1 MAVSYTYDDF
11 LKAYNQSGI
20 GFSNADMQLAQKNPN
35 AGMGLIDAK
44 VRWNQAK
51 TAAERAKYNQQAES
65 IRSLY
70 GGYLG
75 GDDGFGYTPVD
86 SPNDY
91 TAPEKPTFSYNLE
104 SDPVWQAYKKQ
115 YTREGQ
121 RATQD
126 ALGTT
131 AASTGGIPSSYAT
144 AAATQAGDYYAAQM
158 TDKVPELYQQAYNR
172 YLNELSQWNADRS
185 FGYGQYIDELN
196 TQIANRQE
204 ALQNALYG
212 AQYGDYSGLADL
224 GYDISN
230 IPAEW
235 DKLYNTAL
243 IAGQYG
249 DWETLKNALGITANT
264 DWLNNTEAQQLEIM
278 LNLALNAANPDGL
291 NDPSYLRALLAKYFP
306 NVKGITSA
314 AGGSG
319 SSGGSSGSSGGGS
332 SNGSSI
338 TNTNTGSSRYVP
350 LLSRPIISIR

>member
-20 GFSNADMQLAQKNPN
+20 GFSDADMQLAQKNPN

-51 TAAERAKYNQQAES
+51 TAADKAKYNQQAEA

-91 TAPEKPTFSYNLE
+91 VAPEKPTFSYDLE

-212 AQYGDYSGLADL
+212 AQIGDYSKLEDL
-224 GYDISN
+224 GFDISN
-230 IPAEW
+230 IPENY
-235 DKLYNTAL
+235 DRIYNLAL
-243 IAGQYG
+243 LAGQYG
-249 DWETLKNALGITANT
+249 DYDKLKDLLGITANK
-264 DWLNNTEAQQLEIM
+264 DMLNNTDAQRLEM
-278 LNLALNAANPDGL
+278 MYNLAIAQANLGNTTYLNQL
-291 NDPSYLRALLAKYFP
+291 ISQYF
-306 NVKGITSA
+306 K
-314 AGGSG
+314 
-319 SSGGSSGSSGGGS
+319 
-332 SNGSSI
+332 
-338 TNTNTGSSRYVP
+338 
-350 LLSRPIISIR
+350 

>member
-20 GFSNADMQLAQKNPN
+20 GFSDADMQLAQKNPN

-51 TAAERAKYNQQAES
+51 TAADRAKYNQQAEA

-75 GDDGFGYTPVD
+75 GSDGFGYTPVS

-91 TAPEKPTFSYNLE
+91 VAPEKPTFSYDLE

-230 IPAEW
+230 IPAEF
-235 DKLYNTAL
+235 DKLITIGTL
-243 IAGQYG
+243 AGQYG
-249 DWETLKNALGITANT
+249 DFETLRNALGINADT
-264 DWLNNTEAQQLEIM
+264 DWLNNTDAQQLEVM

-306 NVKGITSA
+306 NVKGISSTTGTASSSI
-314 AGGSG
+314 GGSG
-319 SSGGSSGSSGGGS
+319 SSSGSS
-332 SNGSSI
+332 SNGSS
-338 TNTNTGSSRYVP
+338 TTSTTTGSSRYVP
-350 LLSRPIISIR
+350 QLARPIINIR

>member
-20 GFSNADMQLAQKNPN
+20 GFSDADMQLAQKNPN

-51 TAAERAKYNQQAES
+51 TAADRAKYNQQAEA

-91 TAPEKPTFSYNLE
+91 VAPEKPTFSYDLE
-104 SDPVWQAYKKQ
+104 SDLVWQAYKKQ

-212 AQYGDYSGLADL
+212 AQIGDYSKLEDL
-224 GYDISN
+224 GFDISN
-230 IPAEW
+230 IPENY
-235 DKLYNTAL
+235 DRIYNLAL
-243 IAGQYG
+243 LAGQYG
-249 DWETLKNALGITANT
+249 DYDKLKDLLGITANE
-264 DWLNNTEAQQLEIM
+264 DMLNNTDAQRLEM
-278 LNLALNAANPDGL
+278 MYNLAIAQANLGNTTYLNQL
-291 NDPSYLRALLAKYFP
+291 ISQYF
-306 NVKGITSA
+306 K
-314 AGGSG
+314 
-319 SSGGSSGSSGGGS
+319 
-332 SNGSSI
+332 
-338 TNTNTGSSRYVP
+338 
-350 LLSRPIISIR
+350 

>member
-20 GFSNADMQLAQKNPN
+20 GFSDADMQLAQKNPN

-51 TAAERAKYNQQAES
+51 TAAERAKYNRQAES

-212 AQYGDYSGLADL
+212 AQIGDYSKLEDL
-224 GYDISN
+224 GFDISN
-230 IPAEW
+230 IPENY
-235 DKLYNTAL
+235 DRIYNLAL
-243 IAGQYG
+243 LAGQYG
-249 DWETLKNALGITANT
+249 DYDKLKDLLGITANE
-264 DWLNNTEAQQLEIM
+264 DMLNNTDAQRLEM
-278 LNLALNAANPDGL
+278 MYNLAIAQANLGNTTYLNKL
-291 NDPSYLRALLAKYFP
+291 ISQYF
-306 NVKGITSA
+306 K
-314 AGGSG
+314 
-319 SSGGSSGSSGGGS
+319 
-332 SNGSSI
+332 
-338 TNTNTGSSRYVP
+338 
-350 LLSRPIISIR
+350 

>member
-11 LKAYNQSGI
+11 VKAYNQSGI
-20 GFSNADMQLAQKNPN
+20 GFSDADMQLAQKNPN

-51 TAAERAKYNQQAES
+51 TAADRAKYNQQAES

-75 GDDGFGYTPVD
+75 GSDGFGYTPVS

-91 TAPEKPTFSYNLE
+91 VAPEKPTFSYDLE

-196 TQIANRQE
+196 TQTSNRQE

-212 AQYGDYSGLADL
+212 AQLGDYSKLEDL

-230 IPAEW
+230 IPENY
-235 DKLYNTAL
+235 DRLYNLAL
-243 IAGQYG
+243 LAGQYG
-249 DWETLKNALGITANT
+249 DYQKLKELLGITANE
-264 DWLNNTEAQQLEIM
+264 DMLNNTDAQRLEM
-278 LNLALNAANPDGL
+278 MYNLAVAQANLGNTTYLNQL
-291 NDPSYLRALLAKYFP
+291 ISQYF
-306 NVKGITSA
+306 K
-314 AGGSG
+314 
-319 SSGGSSGSSGGGS
+319 
-332 SNGSSI
+332 
-338 TNTNTGSSRYVP
+338 
-350 LLSRPIISIR
+350 

>member
-20 GFSNADMQLAQKNPN
+20 GFSDADMKLAQKNPN

-51 TAAERAKYNQQAES
+51 TAAERAKYNQQAEA

-91 TAPEKPTFSYNLE
+91 VAPEKPTFSYDLE

-212 AQYGDYSGLADL
+212 AQIGDYSKLEDL
-224 GYDISN
+224 GFDISN
-230 IPAEW
+230 IPENY
-235 DKLYNTAL
+235 DRIYNLAL
-243 IAGQYG
+243 LAGQYG
-249 DWETLKNALGITANT
+249 DYDKLKDLLGITANK
-264 DWLNNTEAQQLEIM
+264 DMLNNTDAQRLEM
-278 LNLALNAANPDGL
+278 MYNLAIAQANLGNTTYLNQL
-291 NDPSYLRALLAKYFP
+291 ISQYF
-306 NVKGITSA
+306 K
-314 AGGSG
+314 
-319 SSGGSSGSSGGGS
+319 
-332 SNGSSI
+332 
-338 TNTNTGSSRYVP
+338 
-350 LLSRPIISIR
+350 

>member
-1 MAVSYTYDDF
+1 MAVSFTYDDF
-11 LKAYNQSGI
+11 LKAYNNSGI
-20 GFSNADMQLAQKNPN
+20 GFSDADMQLAQKNPN

-44 VRWNQAK
+44 VRYNQAK

-75 GDDGFGYTPVD
+75 GSDGWGYTPVD

-91 TAPEKPTFSYNLE
+91 VAPEKPTFSYELE

-185 FGYGQYIDELN
+185 FGYGQHIDELN

-212 AQYGDYSGLADL
+212 AQFGDYSKLAGLGFDV
-224 GYDISN
+224 SN
-230 IPAEW
+230 IP
-235 DKLYNTAL
+235 DDYNKKYNLAIL
-243 IAGQYG
+243 AGQYG
-249 DWETLKNALGITANT
+249 DYEKLKDLLGINVDKNVINNT
-264 DWLNNTEAQQLEIM
+264 DSQNLEM
-278 LNLALNAANPDGL
+278 MYNLAVAKANAGDY
-291 NDPSYLRALLAKYFP
+291 SYLNKLLAQYF
-306 NVKGITSA
+306 
-314 AGGSG
+314 
-319 SSGGSSGSSGGGS
+319 
-332 SNGSSI
+332 
-338 TNTNTGSSRYVP
+338 
-350 LLSRPIISIR
+350 

>member
-20 GFSNADMQLAQKNPN
+20 GFSDADMQLAQKNPN

-51 TAAERAKYNQQAES
+51 TAAERAKYNQQAEA

-91 TAPEKPTFSYNLE
+91 VAPEKPTFSYDLE

-212 AQYGDYSGLADL
+212 AQIGDYSKLEDL
-224 GYDISN
+224 GFDISN
-230 IPAEW
+230 VPENYDRI
-235 DKLYNTAL
+235 YNLAL
-243 IAGQYG
+243 LAGQYG
-249 DWETLKNALGITANT
+249 DYDKLKDLLGITANK
-264 DWLNNTEAQQLEIM
+264 DMLNNTDAQRLEM
-278 LNLALNAANPDGL
+278 MYNLAIAQANLGNTTYLNQL
-291 NDPSYLRALLAKYFP
+291 ISQYF
-306 NVKGITSA
+306 K
-314 AGGSG
+314 
-319 SSGGSSGSSGGGS
+319 
-332 SNGSSI
+332 
-338 TNTNTGSSRYVP
+338 
-350 LLSRPIISIR
+350 

>member
-1 MAVSYTYDDF
+1 MAVSYTFDDF

-20 GFSNADMQLAQKNPN
+20 GFSDADMQLAQKNPN

-158 TDKVPELYQQAYNR
+158 TDKVPELYRQAYNR

-185 FGYGQYIDELN
+185 FGYGQHIDELN
-196 TQIANRQE
+196 TQISNRQE

-212 AQYGDYSGLADL
+212 AQIGDYSKLEDL
-224 GYDISN
+224 GFDISN
-230 IPAEW
+230 IPENY
-235 DKLYNTAL
+235 DRIYNLAL
-243 IAGQYG
+243 LAGQYG
-249 DWETLKNALGITANT
+249 DYDKLKDLLGITANK
-264 DWLNNTEAQQLEIM
+264 DMLNNTDAQRLEM
-278 LNLALNAANPDGL
+278 MYNLAIAQANLGNTTYLNQL
-291 NDPSYLRALLAKYFP
+291 ISQYF
-306 NVKGITSA
+306 K
-314 AGGSG
+314 
-319 SSGGSSGSSGGGS
+319 
-332 SNGSSI
+332 
-338 TNTNTGSSRYVP
+338 
-350 LLSRPIISIR
+350 

>member
-20 GFSNADMQLAQKNPN
+20 GFSDADMQLAQKNPN

-126 ALGTT
+126 ALGIT

-212 AQYGDYSGLADL
+212 AQIGDYSKLEDL
-224 GYDISN
+224 GFDISN
-230 IPAEW
+230 IPENY
-235 DKLYNTAL
+235 DRIYNLAL
-243 IAGQYG
+243 LAGQYG
-249 DWETLKNALGITANT
+249 DYDKLKDLLGITANK
-264 DWLNNTEAQQLEIM
+264 DMLNNTDAQRLEM
-278 LNLALNAANPDGL
+278 MYNLAIAQANLGNTTYLNQL
-291 NDPSYLRALLAKYFP
+291 ISQYF
-306 NVKGITSA
+306 K
-314 AGGSG
+314 
-319 SSGGSSGSSGGGS
+319 
-332 SNGSSI
+332 
-338 TNTNTGSSRYVP
+338 
-350 LLSRPIISIR
+350 

>member
-20 GFSNADMQLAQKNPN
+20 GFSDADMQLAQKNPN

-212 AQYGDYSGLADL
+212 AQIGDYSKLEDL
-224 GYDISN
+224 GFDISN
-230 IPAEW
+230 IPENY
-235 DKLYNTAL
+235 DRIYNLAL
-243 IAGQYG
+243 LAGQYG
-249 DWETLKNALGITANT
+249 DYDKLKDLLGITANE
-264 DWLNNTEAQQLEIM
+264 DMLNNTDAQRLEM
-278 LNLALNAANPDGL
+278 MYNLAIAQANLGNTTYLNKL
-291 NDPSYLRALLAKYFP
+291 ISQYF
-306 NVKGITSA
+306 K
-314 AGGSG
+314 
-319 SSGGSSGSSGGGS
+319 
-332 SNGSSI
+332 
-338 TNTNTGSSRYVP
+338 
-350 LLSRPIISIR
+350 

>member
-20 GFSNADMQLAQKNPN
+20 GFSDADMQLAQKNPN

-51 TAAERAKYNQQAES
+51 TAADRAKYNQQAEA

-75 GDDGFGYTPVD
+75 GSDGFGYTPVS

-91 TAPEKPTFSYNLE
+91 VAPEKPTFSYDLE

-196 TQIANRQE
+196 TQTSNRQE

-212 AQYGDYSGLADL
+212 AQLGDYSKLEDL

-230 IPAEW
+230 IPENY
-235 DKLYNTAL
+235 DRLYNLAL
-243 IAGQYG
+243 LAGQYG
-249 DWETLKNALGITANT
+249 DYQKLKDLLGITANE
-264 DWLNNTEAQQLEIM
+264 DMLNNTDAQRLEM
-278 LNLALNAANPDGL
+278 MYNLAVAQANLGNTTYLNQL
-291 NDPSYLRALLAKYFP
+291 ISQYF
-306 NVKGITSA
+306 K
-314 AGGSG
+314 
-319 SSGGSSGSSGGGS
+319 
-332 SNGSSI
+332 
-338 TNTNTGSSRYVP
+338 
-350 LLSRPIISIR
+350 

>member
-20 GFSNADMQLAQKNPN
+20 GFSDADMQLAQKNPN

-51 TAAERAKYNQQAES
+51 TAAERAKYNQQAEA

-91 TAPEKPTFSYNLE
+91 VAPEKPTFSYDLE

-172 YLNELSQWNADRS
+172 YLNELSQWNADRN

-212 AQYGDYSGLADL
+212 AQIGDYSKLEDL
-224 GYDISN
+224 GFDISN
-230 IPAEW
+230 IPENY
-235 DKLYNTAL
+235 DRIYNLAL
-243 IAGQYG
+243 LAGQYG
-249 DWETLKNALGITANT
+249 DYDKLKDLLGITANK
-264 DWLNNTEAQQLEIM
+264 DMLNNTDAQRLEM
-278 LNLALNAANPDGL
+278 MYNLAIAQANLGNTTYLNQL
-291 NDPSYLRALLAKYFP
+291 ISQYF
-306 NVKGITSA
+306 K
-314 AGGSG
+314 
-319 SSGGSSGSSGGGS
+319 
-332 SNGSSI
+332 
-338 TNTNTGSSRYVP
+338 
-350 LLSRPIISIR
+350 

>member
-20 GFSNADMQLAQKNPN
+20 GFSDADMQLAQKNPN

-51 TAAERAKYNQQAES
+51 TAADRAKYNQQAEA

-91 TAPEKPTFSYNLE
+91 VAPEKPTFSYDLE

-131 AASTGGIPSSYAT
+131 AASTVGIPSSYAT

-212 AQYGDYSGLADL
+212 AQIGDYSKLEDL
-224 GYDISN
+224 GFDISN
-230 IPAEW
+230 IPENY
-235 DKLYNTAL
+235 DRIYNLAL
-243 IAGQYG
+243 LAGQYG
-249 DWETLKNALGITANT
+249 DYDKLKDLLGITANK
-264 DWLNNTEAQQLEIM
+264 DMLNNTDAQRLEM
-278 LNLALNAANPDGL
+278 MYNLAIAQANLGNTTYLNQL
-291 NDPSYLRALLAKYFP
+291 ISQYF
-306 NVKGITSA
+306 K
-314 AGGSG
+314 
-319 SSGGSSGSSGGGS
+319 
-332 SNGSSI
+332 
-338 TNTNTGSSRYVP
+338 
-350 LLSRPIISIR
+350 

>member
-20 GFSNADMQLAQKNPN
+20 GFSDADMQLAKKNPN

-51 TAAERAKYNQQAES
+51 TAADRAKYNQQAEA

-91 TAPEKPTFSYNLE
+91 VAPEKPTFSYDLE

-172 YLNELSQWNADRS
+172 YLNELSQWNADRN

-212 AQYGDYSGLADL
+212 AQIGDYSKLEDL
-224 GYDISN
+224 GFDISN
-230 IPAEW
+230 IPENY
-235 DKLYNTAL
+235 DRIYNLAL
-243 IAGQYG
+243 LAGQYG
-249 DWETLKNALGITANT
+249 DYDKLKDLLGITANE
-264 DWLNNTEAQQLEIM
+264 DMLNNTDAQRLEM
-278 LNLALNAANPDGL
+278 MYNLAIAQANLGNTTYLNQL
-291 NDPSYLRALLAKYFP
+291 ISQYF
-306 NVKGITSA
+306 K
-314 AGGSG
+314 
-319 SSGGSSGSSGGGS
+319 
-332 SNGSSI
+332 
-338 TNTNTGSSRYVP
+338 
-350 LLSRPIISIR
+350 

>member
-20 GFSNADMQLAQKNPN
+20 GFSDADMQLAQKNPN

-44 VRWNQAK
+44 VRWKQAK

-212 AQYGDYSGLADL
+212 AQIGDYSKLEDL
-224 GYDISN
+224 GFDISN
-230 IPAEW
+230 IPENY
-235 DKLYNTAL
+235 DRIYNLAL
-243 IAGQYG
+243 LAGQYG
-249 DWETLKNALGITANT
+249 DYDKLKDLLGITANK
-264 DWLNNTEAQQLEIM
+264 DMLNNTDAQRLEM
-278 LNLALNAANPDGL
+278 MYNLAIAQANLGNTTYLNKL
-291 NDPSYLRALLAKYFP
+291 ISQYF
-306 NVKGITSA
+306 K
-314 AGGSG
+314 
-319 SSGGSSGSSGGGS
+319 
-332 SNGSSI
+332 
-338 TNTNTGSSRYVP
+338 
-350 LLSRPIISIR
+350 

>member
-20 GFSNADMQLAQKNPN
+20 GFSDADMQLAQKNPN

-51 TAAERAKYNQQAES
+51 TSAERAKYNQQAES

-126 ALGTT
+126 ALGIT

-212 AQYGDYSGLADL
+212 AQIGDYSKLEDL
-224 GYDISN
+224 GFDISN
-230 IPAEW
+230 IPENY
-235 DKLYNTAL
+235 DRIYNLAL
-243 IAGQYG
+243 LAGQYG
-249 DWETLKNALGITANT
+249 DYDKLKDLLGITANE
-264 DWLNNTEAQQLEIM
+264 DMLNNTDAQRLEM
-278 LNLALNAANPDGL
+278 MYNLAIAQANLGNTTYLNKL
-291 NDPSYLRALLAKYFP
+291 ISQYF
-306 NVKGITSA
+306 K
-314 AGGSG
+314 
-319 SSGGSSGSSGGGS
+319 
-332 SNGSSI
+332 
-338 TNTNTGSSRYVP
+338 
-350 LLSRPIISIR
+350 

>member
-1 MAVSYTYDDF
+1 MAVSFTYDDF
-11 LKAYNQSGI
+11 LKAYNNSGI
-20 GFSNADMQLAQKNPN
+20 GFSDADMQLAQKNPN

-44 VRWNQAK
+44 VRYNQAK

-75 GDDGFGYTPVD
+75 GSDGWGYTPVD

-212 AQYGDYSGLADL
+212 AQIGDYSKLEDL
-224 GYDISN
+224 GFDISN
-230 IPAEW
+230 IPENY
-235 DKLYNTAL
+235 DRIYNLAL
-243 IAGQYG
+243 LAGQYG
-249 DWETLKNALGITANT
+249 DYDKLKDLLGITANK
-264 DWLNNTEAQQLEIM
+264 DMLNNTDAQRLEM
-278 LNLALNAANPDGL
+278 MYNLAIAQANLGNTTYLNQL
-291 NDPSYLRALLAKYFP
+291 ISQYF
-306 NVKGITSA
+306 K
-314 AGGSG
+314 
-319 SSGGSSGSSGGGS
+319 
-332 SNGSSI
+332 
-338 TNTNTGSSRYVP
+338 
-350 LLSRPIISIR
+350 

>member
-1 MAVSYTYDDF
+1 MAVSFTYDDF
-11 LKAYNQSGI
+11 LKAYNNSGI
-20 GFSNADMQLAQKNPN
+20 GFSDADMQLAQKNPN

-44 VRWNQAK
+44 VRYNQAK

-75 GDDGFGYTPVD
+75 GSDGWGYTPVD

-91 TAPEKPTFSYNLE
+91 VAPEKPTFSYDLE

-185 FGYGQYIDELN
+185 FGYGQHIDELN

-212 AQYGDYSGLADL
+212 AQFGDYSKLEGLGFDV
-224 GYDISN
+224 SN
-230 IPAEW
+230 LPE
-235 DKLYNTAL
+235 DYERLYNLAVL
-243 IAGQYG
+243 AGQYG
-249 DWETLKNALGITANT
+249 DYKKLQDLLGITASDDITNAQNME
-264 DWLNNTEAQQLEIM
+264 LMYNLAIAAANNGNNTY
-278 LNLALNAANPDGL
+278 LNQ
-291 NDPSYLRALLAKYFP
+291 
-306 NVKGITSA
+306 
-314 AGGSG
+314 
-319 SSGGSSGSSGGGS
+319 
-332 SNGSSI
+332 
-338 TNTNTGSSRYVP
+338 
-350 LLSRPIISIR
+350 LLSQYFK

>member
-1 MAVSYTYDDF
+1 VAVSYTYDDF

-20 GFSNADMQLAQKNPN
+20 GFSDADMQLAQKNPN

-212 AQYGDYSGLADL
+212 AQIGDYSKLEDL
-224 GYDISN
+224 GFDISN
-230 IPAEW
+230 IPENY
-235 DKLYNTAL
+235 DRIYNLAL
-243 IAGQYG
+243 LAGQYG
-249 DWETLKNALGITANT
+249 DYDKLKDLLGITANK
-264 DWLNNTEAQQLEIM
+264 DMLNNTDAQRLEM
-278 LNLALNAANPDGL
+278 MYNLAIAQANLGNTTYLNQL
-291 NDPSYLRALLAKYFP
+291 ISQYF
-306 NVKGITSA
+306 K
-314 AGGSG
+314 
-319 SSGGSSGSSGGGS
+319 
-332 SNGSSI
+332 
-338 TNTNTGSSRYVP
+338 
-350 LLSRPIISIR
+350 

>member
-20 GFSNADMQLAQKNPN
+20 GFSDADMQLAQKNPN

-126 ALGTT
+126 ALGIT

-212 AQYGDYSGLADL
+212 AQIGDYSKLEDL
-224 GYDISN
+224 GFDISN
-230 IPAEW
+230 IPENY
-235 DKLYNTAL
+235 DRIYNLAL
-243 IAGQYG
+243 LAGQYG
-249 DWETLKNALGITANT
+249 DYDKLKDLLGITANE
-264 DWLNNTEAQQLEIM
+264 DMLNNTDAQRLEM
-278 LNLALNAANPDGL
+278 MYNLAIAQANLGNTTYLNKL
-291 NDPSYLRALLAKYFP
+291 ISQYF
-306 NVKGITSA
+306 K
-314 AGGSG
+314 
-319 SSGGSSGSSGGGS
+319 
-332 SNGSSI
+332 
-338 TNTNTGSSRYVP
+338 
-350 LLSRPIISIR
+350 

>member
-1 MAVSYTYDDF
+1 MAVSYTFDDF

-20 GFSNADMQLAQKNPN
+20 GFSDADMQLAQKNPN

-212 AQYGDYSGLADL
+212 AQIGDYSKLEDL
-224 GYDISN
+224 GFDISN
-230 IPAEW
+230 IPENY
-235 DKLYNTAL
+235 DRIYNLAL
-243 IAGQYG
+243 LAGQYG
-249 DWETLKNALGITANT
+249 DYDKLKDLLGITANE
-264 DWLNNTEAQQLEIM
+264 DMLNNTDAQRLEM
-278 LNLALNAANPDGL
+278 MYNLAIAQANLGNTTYLNQL
-291 NDPSYLRALLAKYFP
+291 ISQYF
-306 NVKGITSA
+306 K
-314 AGGSG
+314 
-319 SSGGSSGSSGGGS
+319 
-332 SNGSSI
+332 
-338 TNTNTGSSRYVP
+338 
-350 LLSRPIISIR
+350 

>member
-20 GFSNADMQLAQKNPN
+20 GFSDADMQLAQKNPN

-51 TAAERAKYNQQAES
+51 TAADRAKYNQQAEA

-75 GDDGFGYTPVD
+75 GSDGFGYTPVS

-91 TAPEKPTFSYNLE
+91 VAPEKPTFSYDLE

-196 TQIANRQE
+196 TQTSNRQE

-212 AQYGDYSGLADL
+212 AQLGDYSKLEDL

-230 IPAEW
+230 IPENY
-235 DKLYNTAL
+235 DRLYNLAL
-243 IAGQYG
+243 LAGQYG
-249 DWETLKNALGITANT
+249 DYQKLKDLLGITANE
-264 DWLNNTEAQQLEIM
+264 DMLNNTDAQRLEM
-278 LNLALNAANPDGL
+278 MYNLAVAQANLGNTTSLNQL
-291 NDPSYLRALLAKYFP
+291 ISQYF
-306 NVKGITSA
+306 K
-314 AGGSG
+314 
-319 SSGGSSGSSGGGS
+319 
-332 SNGSSI
+332 
-338 TNTNTGSSRYVP
+338 
-350 LLSRPIISIR
+350 

>member
-20 GFSNADMQLAQKNPN
+20 GFSDADMKLAQKNPN

-91 TAPEKPTFSYNLE
+91 TAPEKPTFSYDLE

-212 AQYGDYSGLADL
+212 AQIGDYSKLEDL
-224 GYDISN
+224 GFDISN
-230 IPAEW
+230 IPENY
-235 DKLYNTAL
+235 DRIYNLAL
-243 IAGQYG
+243 LAGQYG
-249 DWETLKNALGITANT
+249 DYDKLKDLLGITANE
-264 DWLNNTEAQQLEIM
+264 DMLNNTDAQRLEM
-278 LNLALNAANPDGL
+278 MYNLAIAQANLGNTTYLNQL
-291 NDPSYLRALLAKYFP
+291 ISQYF
-306 NVKGITSA
+306 K
-314 AGGSG
+314 
-319 SSGGSSGSSGGGS
+319 
-332 SNGSSI
+332 
-338 TNTNTGSSRYVP
+338 
-350 LLSRPIISIR
+350 

>member
-1 MAVSYTYDDF
+1 MAVSFTYDDF
-11 LKAYNQSGI
+11 LKAYNNSGI
-20 GFSNADMQLAQKNPN
+20 GFSDADMQLAQKNPN

-44 VRWNQAK
+44 VRYNQAK

-75 GDDGFGYTPVD
+75 GSDGWGYTPVD

-91 TAPEKPTFSYNLE
+91 VAPEKPTFSYDLE
-104 SDPVWQAYKKQ
+104 SDPVWQAYRKQ

-126 ALGTT
+126 ALGAA
-131 AASTGGIPSSYAT
+131 AASSGGIPSSYAT

-212 AQYGDYSGLADL
+212 AQFGDYSKLEGLGFDV
-224 GYDISN
+224 SN
-230 IPAEW
+230 LPE
-235 DKLYNTAL
+235 DYERRYNLAIL
-243 IAGQYG
+243 AGQYG
-249 DWETLKNALGITANT
+249 DYKKLQDLLGITASDDITNAQNME
-264 DWLNNTEAQQLEIM
+264 LMYNLAIAAANNGNNTY
-278 LNLALNAANPDGL
+278 LNQ
-291 NDPSYLRALLAKYFP
+291 
-306 NVKGITSA
+306 
-314 AGGSG
+314 
-319 SSGGSSGSSGGGS
+319 
-332 SNGSSI
+332 
-338 TNTNTGSSRYVP
+338 
-350 LLSRPIISIR
+350 LLSQYFK

>member
-1 MAVSYTYDDF
+1 MAVSFTYDDF
-11 LKAYNQSGI
+11 LKAYNNSGI
-20 GFSNADMQLAQKNPN
+20 GFSDADMQLAQKNPN

-44 VRWNQAK
+44 VRYNQAK

-75 GDDGFGYTPVD
+75 GSDGWGYTPVD

-91 TAPEKPTFSYNLE
+91 VAPEKPTFSYELE

-212 AQYGDYSGLADL
+212 AQFGDYSKLAGLGFDVSNVPDEYSKNYNL
-224 GYDISN
+224 GV
-230 IPAEW
+230 
-235 DKLYNTAL
+235 L
-243 IAGQYG
+243 AGQYG
-249 DWETLKNALGITANT
+249 DYDTLKKLLGITANT
-264 DWLNNTEAQQLEIM
+264 DVLNNTDAQNLEM
-278 LNLALNAANPDGL
+278 MYNLAVAKANAGDY
-291 NDPSYLRALLAKYFP
+291 SYLNKLLAQYF
-306 NVKGITSA
+306 
-314 AGGSG
+314 
-319 SSGGSSGSSGGGS
+319 
-332 SNGSSI
+332 
-338 TNTNTGSSRYVP
+338 
-350 LLSRPIISIR
+350 

>member
-20 GFSNADMQLAQKNPN
+20 GFSDADMQLAQKNPN

-212 AQYGDYSGLADL
+212 AQIGDYSKLEDL
-224 GYDISN
+224 GFDISN
-230 IPAEW
+230 IPENY
-235 DKLYNTAL
+235 DRIYNLAL
-243 IAGQYG
+243 LAGQYG
-249 DWETLKNALGITANT
+249 DYDKLKDLLGITANK
-264 DWLNNTEAQQLEIM
+264 DMLNNTDAQRLEM
-278 LNLALNAANPDGL
+278 MYNLAIAQANLGNTTYLNKL
-291 NDPSYLRALLAKYFP
+291 ISQYF
-306 NVKGITSA
+306 K
-314 AGGSG
+314 
-319 SSGGSSGSSGGGS
+319 
-332 SNGSSI
+332 
-338 TNTNTGSSRYVP
+338 
-350 LLSRPIISIR
+350 

>member
-20 GFSNADMQLAQKNPN
+20 GFSDADMQLARKNPN

-51 TAAERAKYNQQAES
+51 TAADRAKYNQQAEA

-91 TAPEKPTFSYNLE
+91 VAPEKPTFSYDLE

-212 AQYGDYSGLADL
+212 AQIGDYSKLEDL
-224 GYDISN
+224 GFDISN
-230 IPAEW
+230 IPENY
-235 DKLYNTAL
+235 DRIYNLAL
-243 IAGQYG
+243 LAGQYG
-249 DWETLKNALGITANT
+249 DYDKLKDLLGITANK
-264 DWLNNTEAQQLEIM
+264 DMLNNTDAQRLEM
-278 LNLALNAANPDGL
+278 MYNLAIAQANLGNTTYLNQL
-291 NDPSYLRALLAKYFP
+291 ISQYF
-306 NVKGITSA
+306 K
-314 AGGSG
+314 
-319 SSGGSSGSSGGGS
+319 
-332 SNGSSI
+332 
-338 TNTNTGSSRYVP
+338 
-350 LLSRPIISIR
+350 

>member
-20 GFSNADMQLAQKNPN
+20 GFSDADMQLAQKNPN

-126 ALGTT
+126 ALGIT

-144 AAATQAGDYYAAQM
+144 AAAAQAGDYYAAQM

-212 AQYGDYSGLADL
+212 AQIGDYSKLEDL
-224 GYDISN
+224 GFDISN
-230 IPAEW
+230 IPENY
-235 DKLYNTAL
+235 DRIYNLAL
-243 IAGQYG
+243 LAGQYG
-249 DWETLKNALGITANT
+249 DYDKLKDLLGITANE
-264 DWLNNTEAQQLEIM
+264 DMLNNTDAQRLEM
-278 LNLALNAANPDGL
+278 MYNLAIAQANLGNTTYLNQL
-291 NDPSYLRALLAKYFP
+291 ISQYF
-306 NVKGITSA
+306 K
-314 AGGSG
+314 
-319 SSGGSSGSSGGGS
+319 
-332 SNGSSI
+332 
-338 TNTNTGSSRYVP
+338 
-350 LLSRPIISIR
+350 

>member
-20 GFSNADMQLAQKNPN
+20 GFSDADMQLAQKNPN

-51 TAAERAKYNQQAES
+51 TAAERAKYNQQAEA

-172 YLNELSQWNADRS
+172 YLNELSQWNADRN

-212 AQYGDYSGLADL
+212 AQIGDYSKLEDL
-224 GYDISN
+224 GFDISN
-230 IPAEW
+230 IPENY
-235 DKLYNTAL
+235 DRIYNLAL
-243 IAGQYG
+243 LAGQYG
-249 DWETLKNALGITANT
+249 DYDKLKDLLGITANK
-264 DWLNNTEAQQLEIM
+264 DMLNNTDAQRLEM
-278 LNLALNAANPDGL
+278 MYNLAIAQANLGNTTYLNQL
-291 NDPSYLRALLAKYFP
+291 ISQYF
-306 NVKGITSA
+306 K
-314 AGGSG
+314 
-319 SSGGSSGSSGGGS
+319 
-332 SNGSSI
+332 
-338 TNTNTGSSRYVP
+338 
-350 LLSRPIISIR
+350 

>member
-20 GFSNADMQLAQKNPN
+20 GFSDADMQLAKKNPN

-51 TAAERAKYNQQAES
+51 TAADRAKYNQQAEA

-91 TAPEKPTFSYNLE
+91 VAPEKPTFSYDLE

-212 AQYGDYSGLADL
+212 AQIGDYSKLEDL
-224 GYDISN
+224 GFDISN
-230 IPAEW
+230 IPENY
-235 DKLYNTAL
+235 DRIYNLAL
-243 IAGQYG
+243 LAGQYG
-249 DWETLKNALGITANT
+249 DYDKLKDLLGITANE
-264 DWLNNTEAQQLEIM
+264 DMLNNTDAQRLEM
-278 LNLALNAANPDGL
+278 MYNLAIAQANLGNTTYLNQL
-291 NDPSYLRALLAKYFP
+291 ISQYF
-306 NVKGITSA
+306 K
-314 AGGSG
+314 
-319 SSGGSSGSSGGGS
+319 
-332 SNGSSI
+332 
-338 TNTNTGSSRYVP
+338 
-350 LLSRPIISIR
+350 

>member
-20 GFSNADMQLAQKNPN
+20 GFSDADMQLAQKNPN

-91 TAPEKPTFSYNLE
+91 TAPEKPTFSYDLE

-212 AQYGDYSGLADL
+212 AQIGDYSKLEDL
-224 GYDISN
+224 GFDISN
-230 IPAEW
+230 IPENY
-235 DKLYNTAL
+235 DRIYNLAL
-243 IAGQYG
+243 LAGQYG
-249 DWETLKNALGITANT
+249 DYDKLKDLLGITANE
-264 DWLNNTEAQQLEIM
+264 DMLNNTDAQRLEM
-278 LNLALNAANPDGL
+278 MYNLAIAQANLGNTTYLNQL
-291 NDPSYLRALLAKYFP
+291 ISQYF
-306 NVKGITSA
+306 K
-314 AGGSG
+314 
-319 SSGGSSGSSGGGS
+319 
-332 SNGSSI
+332 
-338 TNTNTGSSRYVP
+338 
-350 LLSRPIISIR
+350 

>member
-1 MAVSYTYDDF
+1 
-11 LKAYNQSGI
+11 
-20 GFSNADMQLAQKNPN
+20 MQLAQKNPN

-51 TAAERAKYNQQAES
+51 TAAERAKYNQQAEA

-91 TAPEKPTFSYNLE
+91 VAPEKPTFSYDLE

-212 AQYGDYSGLADL
+212 AQIGDYSKLEDL
-224 GYDISN
+224 GFDISN
-230 IPAEW
+230 IPENY
-235 DKLYNTAL
+235 DRIYNLAL
-243 IAGQYG
+243 LAGQYG
-249 DWETLKNALGITANT
+249 DYDKLKDLLGITANK
-264 DWLNNTEAQQLEIM
+264 DMLNNTDAQRLEM
-278 LNLALNAANPDGL
+278 MYNLAIAQANLGNTTYLNQL
-291 NDPSYLRALLAKYFP
+291 ISQYF
-306 NVKGITSA
+306 K
-314 AGGSG
+314 
-319 SSGGSSGSSGGGS
+319 
-332 SNGSSI
+332 
-338 TNTNTGSSRYVP
+338 
-350 LLSRPIISIR
+350 

>member
-20 GFSNADMQLAQKNPN
+20 GFSDADMQLAQKNPN

-51 TAAERAKYNQQAES
+51 TAADRAKYNQQAEA

-91 TAPEKPTFSYNLE
+91 VAPEKPTFSYDLE

-185 FGYGQYIDELN
+185 FGYGQHIDELN

-212 AQYGDYSGLADL
+212 AQIGDYSKLEDL
-224 GYDISN
+224 GFDISN
-230 IPAEW
+230 IPENY
-235 DKLYNTAL
+235 DRIYNLAL
-243 IAGQYG
+243 LAGQYG
-249 DWETLKNALGITANT
+249 DYDKLKDLLGITANK
-264 DWLNNTEAQQLEIM
+264 DMLNNTDAQRLEM
-278 LNLALNAANPDGL
+278 MYNLAIAQANLGNTTYLNQL
-291 NDPSYLRALLAKYFP
+291 ISQYF
-306 NVKGITSA
+306 K
-314 AGGSG
+314 
-319 SSGGSSGSSGGGS
+319 
-332 SNGSSI
+332 
-338 TNTNTGSSRYVP
+338 
-350 LLSRPIISIR
+350 

>member
-20 GFSNADMQLAQKNPN
+20 GFSDADMQLAQKNPN

-51 TAAERAKYNQQAES
+51 TAAERAKYNQQAEA

-91 TAPEKPTFSYNLE
+91 VAPEKPTFSYDLE

-212 AQYGDYSGLADL
+212 AQIGDYSKLEDL
-224 GYDISN
+224 GFDISN
-230 IPAEW
+230 IPENY
-235 DKLYNTAL
+235 DRIYNLAL
-243 IAGQYG
+243 LAGQYG
-249 DWETLKNALGITANT
+249 DYDKLKDLLGITANE
-264 DWLNNTEAQQLEIM
+264 DMLNNTDAQRLEM
-278 LNLALNAANPDGL
+278 MYNLAIAQANLGNTTYLNQL
-291 NDPSYLRALLAKYFP
+291 ISQYF
-306 NVKGITSA
+306 K
-314 AGGSG
+314 
-319 SSGGSSGSSGGGS
+319 
-332 SNGSSI
+332 
-338 TNTNTGSSRYVP
+338 
-350 LLSRPIISIR
+350 